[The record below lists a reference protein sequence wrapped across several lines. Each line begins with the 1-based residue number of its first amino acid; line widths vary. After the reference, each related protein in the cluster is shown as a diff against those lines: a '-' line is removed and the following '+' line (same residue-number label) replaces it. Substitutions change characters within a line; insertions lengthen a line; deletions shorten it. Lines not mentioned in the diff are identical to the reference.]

1 MKKMFDCIHS
11 NEKYE
16 RRKKMRKYK
25 QVKEKKVTYDLDEWR
40 EVEYRAAKLN
50 MKTGTYIKRISTDG
64 NITFCDIPMMAS
76 LIKEIKAIGNNINQL
91 VKKAHELNSIYA
103 ADIEKLEGEHDH
115 LCHTLSQNLFT
126 PRFTKL

>member
-1 MKKMFDCIHS
+1 MK
-11 NEKYE
+11 NREEK
-16 RRKKMRKYK
+16 KQMRKYK

-64 NITFCDIPMMAS
+64 TITFCDIPMLAS
-76 LIKEIKAIGNNINQL
+76 LIKEIKVIGNNINQL

-115 LCHTLSQNLFT
+115 LCHILSQNLFT
-126 PRFTKL
+126 PRLTKL